1 MRNRWRGLSTI
12 KVIRLKEIVVFV
24 QQQNGAGLWCT
35 LTSTFIHYSR
45 AHWGWTLDRIFVRQQ
60 EHNEALW
67 WKKADTFDL
76 FFFFL
81 LLLWRLLLCST
92 GHNELLWAGTQK
104 EWNVKMF
111 LFSMNWLSAIF
122 FDICRCVSIFV
133 LKKIV
138 VNWGLILKI
147 GKIRNWIEN
156 NFWGFF
162 GIFKNN
168 FSEFFAIF
176 HFKKLQFF

>member
-1 MRNRWRGLSTI
+1 MLCLCNNKTGPAFDVR
-12 KVIRLKEIVVFV
+12 
-24 QQQNGAGLWCT
+24 
-35 LTSTFIHYSR
+35 SR
-45 AHWGWTLDRIFVRQQ
+45 AHSFITAGPIEGGPLTEFLFDNKSTMRPSGG
-60 EHNEALW
+60 
-67 WKKADTFDL
+67 KKADTFDL

-92 GHNELLWAGTQK
+92 RHNELLWAGTQK

>member
-67 WKKADTFDL
+67 WKKSRHFWS
-76 FFFFL
+76 FFFFVSFYFGVCFCAAPGIMS
-81 LLLWRLLLCST
+81 CSGQ
-92 GHNELLWAGTQK
+92 GHKKNEMSKCFYFQWIG
-104 EWNVKMF
+104 F
-111 LFSMNWLSAIF
+111 LPFSL
-122 FDICRCVSIFV
+122 IFV
-133 LKKIV
+133 AACQFFFLKK
-138 VNWGLILKI
+138 
-147 GKIRNWIEN
+147 
-156 NFWGFF
+156 
-162 GIFKNN
+162 
-168 FSEFFAIF
+168 SS
-176 HFKKLQFF
+176 